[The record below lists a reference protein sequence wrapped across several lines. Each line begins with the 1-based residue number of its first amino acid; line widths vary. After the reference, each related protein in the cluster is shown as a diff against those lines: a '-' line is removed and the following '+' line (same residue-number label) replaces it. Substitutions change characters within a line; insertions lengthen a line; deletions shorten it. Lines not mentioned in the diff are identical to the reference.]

1 MTTNSE
7 LLDQAMSRLG
17 QRSSTRV
24 RSDVVVEINKAITR
38 FERGTFLPWFLEAE
52 EALVFAS
59 GESSQAMS
67 ADFLREA
74 EDTRPF
80 YTLEGTVYFL
90 EKRLYG
96 VLMGLGAETSV
107 KYYAIR
113 GETFYIRMEAEQA
126 YSITVPSYR
135 KQNDPI
141 ADNAS
146 EVSNEWLLSAEDW
159 VVNEALAKV
168 AAFHL
173 HNQKLAADLKGDA
186 TGAKNDLYIYHE
198 SRVHTNQDYFVGG
211 SSDGS

>member
-1 MTTNSE
+1 MATNSE
-7 LLDQAMSRLG
+7 LLNEAMSRLG

-24 RSDVVVEINKAITR
+24 RADVVVEINKAINR
-38 FERGTFLPWFLEAE
+38 FERGTFLPWFLEE
-52 EALVFAS
+52 EDSLVFAS
-59 GESSQAMS
+59 GESSKAL
-67 ADFLREA
+67 DTNFLREA

-96 VLMGLGAETSV
+96 VLMGMGAETSV

-126 YSITVPSYR
+126 YTITVPSYW
-135 KQNDPI
+135 KQNDPFV
-141 ADNAS
+141 DNAT
-146 EVSNEWLLSAEDW
+146 EVSNEWLLSAHDW

-168 AAFHL
+168 AALHL

-186 TGAKNDLYIYHE
+186 TSAKNELYVYHE